1 MKPYHPGTI
10 LSTNTK
16 CGHSINLPIAGHC
29 RPTKNC
35 ARTCYARKGR
45 TALPSNKKKQ
55 VWVSNYLKGLNLT
68 ELITECKKLTAV
80 RLSGTGDL
88 QTDHLLGIRRLA
100 RACPNTMLWGMTRKL
115 EIARALNGKYPNLKL
130 MVSIDS
136 SSPAETLAYKGT
148 LCWGPRLASDAI
160 PDNKHIHTIFPYHNS
175 GKIVNPKIMPHDSR
189 DCPAVRHI
197 VKGCSDCG
205 GRCWSW

>member
-1 MKPYHPGTI
+1 MTPYRPGNI
-10 LSTNTK
+10 LSENSK
-16 CGHSINLPIAGHC
+16 CGRSINLPIKSHC

-35 ARTCYARKGR
+35 SRTCYARKGH

-55 VWVSNYLKGLNLT
+55 VWVSNYLKGLDLS
-68 ELITECKKLTAV
+68 ELITECKKRTAV

-88 QTDHLLGIRRLA
+88 NKDHVLGIRRLA

-136 SSPAETLAYKGT
+136 SSPAEITKYQGT
-148 LCWGPRLASDAI
+148 LCWGPRLATDVI
-160 PDNKHIHTIFPYHNS
+160 PKNLNIHTVFPYHNS
-175 GKIVNPKIMPHDSR
+175 GKVVQPKAMPHDNR
-189 DCPAVRHI
+189 DCAAVWHKI
-197 VKGCSDCG
+197 SGCHEC
-205 GRCWSW
+205 GRCWNW

>member
-1 MKPYHPGTI
+1 MTPYQPGTI
-10 LSTNTK
+10 LSSNSK

-35 ARTCYARKGR
+35 SHTCYARKGR

-68 ELITECKKLTAV
+68 ELIQEIKTKKAV

-88 QTDHLLGIRRLA
+88 CKDHVLGIRRLA
-100 RACPNTMLWGMTRKL
+100 KACPDTMLWGMTRKL

-136 SSPAETLAYKGT
+136 SSPKEVRNYQGT
-148 LCWGPRLASDAI
+148 LCWGPRMATDTV
-160 PDNKHIHTIFPYHNS
+160 PKNKRIHTIFPYHNS
-175 GKIVNPKIMPHDSR
+175 GKIVNSKAMPHDNR
-189 DCPAVRHI
+189 DCKAVWHEI
-197 VKGCSDCG
+197 NGCSEC
-205 GRCWSW
+205 GRCWNW